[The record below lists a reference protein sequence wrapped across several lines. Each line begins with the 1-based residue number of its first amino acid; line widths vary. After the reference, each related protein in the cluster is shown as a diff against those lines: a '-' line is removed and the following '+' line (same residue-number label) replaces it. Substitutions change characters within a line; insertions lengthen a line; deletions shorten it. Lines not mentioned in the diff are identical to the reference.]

1 MYVFIDSDK
10 VDQSVCVDSL
20 WSASGFI
27 VSTASNVSDPLDHIM
42 VTVVQF
48 GFKYFQVANFESR
61 RSKRNLQNL
70 KQNSVKSDRG
80 FFLIKSIVLRG
91 EKHQWLFQHY
101 LKVHRDGGPGPLL
114 LITGVQ
120 KLNFSTQLAFLHPT
134 HSFNSELKYFHALHN
149 VNVNFEISYVCI
161 YTEWI
166 MCFQT
171 FMKMQ

>member
-80 FFLIKSIVLRG
+80 FF
-91 EKHQWLFQHY
+91 
-101 LKVHRDGGPGPLL
+101 
-114 LITGVQ
+114 
-120 KLNFSTQLAFLHPT
+120 
-134 HSFNSELKYFHALHN
+134 
-149 VNVNFEISYVCI
+149 
-161 YTEWI
+161 
-166 MCFQT
+166 
-171 FMKMQ
+171 

>member
-10 VDQSVCVDSL
+10 VDQSVCGQSL
-20 WSASGFI
+20 VSIWFHSVHCVQCIWPTWSHHGHCSSVWVQILSGSELWI
-27 VSTASNVSDPLDHIM
+27 QKEQKEPL
-42 VTVVQF
+42 
-48 GFKYFQVANFESR
+48 KFETKLCKIWPR
-61 RSKRNLQNL
+61 I
-70 KQNSVKSDRG
+70 
-80 FFLIKSIVLRG
+80 FLMKSIVLRG

-171 FMKMQ
+171 FTKMQ